1 MVALSAELL
10 LRAYAIGVF
19 PMAQDRDSDVVHWI
33 DPHMRGVIPLDR
45 FHVSRSLKKSLLR
58 ADYTVHLNRDFRR
71 CVTACANRE
80 ETWINDEIAQ
90 AYDALHARGYAH
102 SVEIWEENQM
112 VGGVYGVALGA
123 AFFGES
129 MFSRR
134 RDGSKLAL
142 AWLVARLR
150 NGGFTLFDTQFQ
162 TDHLRSLGAI
172 QISRDEYHKQL
183 ELALSETARIDA
195 MPQTYTAETLF
206 RGS

>member
-1 MVALSAELL
+1 
-10 LRAYAIGVF
+10 
-19 PMAQDRDSDVVHWI
+19 
-33 DPHMRGVIPLDR
+33 
-45 FHVSRSLKKSLLR
+45 
-58 ADYTVHLNRDFRR
+58 
-71 CVTACANRE
+71 
-80 ETWINDEIAQ
+80 
-90 AYDALHARGYAH
+90 
-102 SVEIWEENQM
+102 M

-183 ELALSETARIDA
+183 EHALSETARIDT